1 MLKFENHITSF
12 SHSVVDLEKY
22 SEYSKDSCA
31 FKEKRYPT
39 KFLQTLIGMLL
50 CIPIWIL

>member
-1 MLKFENHITSF
+1 MHTTF
-12 SHSVVDLEKY
+12 SNSVVDLEKY
-22 SEYSKDSCA
+22 SEYTCSKDSCA

-39 KFLQTLIGMLL
+39 KFLQTLIRMLL